1 MKQEKVR
8 FIPNPLN
15 NGECIPQLEVDGEIF
30 EFTGEHMS
38 RVLDFDNMPEPPP
51 SDAPHRHFEFEID
64 ENETMAPKFPKRY
77 FCLRGSFIF
86 YFDME
91 DVDGYI
97 YDNLGVKFNGPP
109 KGVIPLERTVVE
121 FPPGGRRVFREHAN
135 TEARNGYELMIRH
148 VGRGGLSSTS
158 DSSTVIA
165 TKRRAPAYIVM
176 DSLGQRDAWS
186 KAIRTRADI
195 HKRDTL
201 LRGAGVPP
209 TVMAAHRKDE
219 VRMLAQARKAF
230 NSFDLDGSGT
240 ISIHTLRDVMHSLGK
255 YPTENELIAIM
266 KKVRRY
272 MSSVYEFLK
281 CH

>member
-1 MKQEKVR
+1 MKQEKVS

-38 RVLDFDNMPEPPP
+38 RVLDFDNLPEPPP
-51 SDAPHRHFEFEID
+51 SDAPHRHFEFEMD
-64 ENETMAPKFPKRY
+64 ENEAMAPQFPKRY

-97 YDNLGVKFNGPP
+97 YENLGVKFIGPP

-121 FPPGGRRVFREHAN
+121 IPPGGRRVFREHAN
-135 TEARNGYELMIRH
+135 TDAKNGYELMIRH
-148 VGRGGLSSTS
+148 VGRGGLSSS
-158 DSSTVIA
+158 DSGSTVIA

-176 DSLGQRDAWS
+176 DSLGQRDTWA
-186 KAIRTRADI
+186 KAIRIRADI

-201 LRGAGVPP
+201 LRGIGVPP
-209 TVMAAHRKDE
+209 SSMVTNSKDD

-230 NSFDLDGSGT
+230 DSFDLDGRGT
-240 ISIHTLRDVMHSLGK
+240 ISLNNLGDVMHSLGK
-255 YPTENELIAIM
+255 YPTEYELNAMM
-266 KKVRRY
+266 KKV
-272 MSSVYEFLK
+272 
-281 CH
+281 C